1 MTKIEQQLK
10 DAAEKSILKIITEG
24 GWIQPDYANRIHL
37 PRDLM
42 NEVWAMVDRDALK
55 LRLKER
61 IEQELADRIVNHI
74 AAELATDIKQIL
86 SVTERREA
94 IRALAREH
102 MDSIMAK
109 GVVAERTKLCRAA
122 GGVGGAQEKESK

>member
-24 GWIQPDYANRIHL
+24 GWIQPDYANRIQL

-74 AAELATDIKQIL
+74 AAELAIDIKQIL

-102 MDSIMAK
+102 MDAIMAK
-109 GVVAERTKLCRAA
+109 GVVAQRP
-122 GGVGGAQEKESK
+122 S

>member
-1 MTKIEQQLK
+1 MTNIETRLK
-10 DAAEKSILKIITEG
+10 TAAENSILKIIEGG
-24 GWIQPDYANRIHL
+24 GWIQPDYANRIQL

-61 IEQELADRIVNHI
+61 IEAELADRIVNHI

-94 IRALAREH
+94 IRSLAREH
-102 MDSIMAK
+102 MDSIMQK
-109 GVVAERTKLCRAA
+109 GKVA
-122 GGVGGAQEKESK
+122 

>member
-1 MTKIEQQLK
+1 MTNIETRLK
-10 DAAEKSILKIITEG
+10 TAAENSILKIIEGG
-24 GWIQPDYANRIHL
+24 GWIQPDYANRIQL

-61 IEQELADRIVNHI
+61 IEAELADRIVNHI

-94 IRALAREH
+94 IR
-102 MDSIMAK
+102 
-109 GVVAERTKLCRAA
+109 
-122 GGVGGAQEKESK
+122 

>member
-1 MTKIEQQLK
+1 MTTIEQKLK
-10 DAAEKSILKIITEG
+10 DAAENSILKIIADG
-24 GWIQPDYANRIHL
+24 GWIQPDYANRISL

-42 NEVWAMVDRDALK
+42 NEVWAMVDRDAVKRHLK
-55 LRLKER
+55 NR

-94 IRALAREH
+94 LRALAREH
-102 MDSIMAK
+102 MDAIMAK
-109 GVVAERTKLCRAA
+109 G
-122 GGVGGAQEKESK
+122 SK